1 MKLVG
6 SWKHSL
12 DHRQPCKVIDEED
25 VWGRRFA
32 RVWLPRQDVVV
43 RVAMDR
49 LGPMNGAQRSSDR
62 DHLIYLATA
71 AKLADCLNHNTL
83 LAPAA
88 SRVIPLPHQIRALQ
102 TAVAGERVRFLLADE
117 VGLGKTIE
125 AGLIIRELKM
135 RGLVRRVL
143 VVAPKGLCQ
152 QWVSEMDVHFSEN
165 FRLLMP
171 EDLKSIR
178 RLGIGG
184 GDRYGESA
192 NPWRTFDQVICPL
205 DSVKPMDKRKGWS
218 PQKVAEYNQERFDD
232 LVCAGWD
239 LVVVDESHRLGGAT
253 DQVARYKLGRG
264 LGEASPYLLL
274 LSATP
279 HQGKSDGFR
288 RLISLLDPESFMD
301 EASISRESVRPYVI
315 RTEKRFA
322 VTAEGLPLFQPRQ
335 TRRVAVEWAERHAAQ
350 RTLYEAVSEYVRLG
364 YNQAM
369 KEKKTHIG
377 FLLVLMQ
384 RLVTSSTRAIRVSLE
399 RRLEAL
405 KGPDEQ
411 LTFFPAFEEDEW
423 GDLDGQE
430 QLDTLLKTRFK
441 AMKNERAEVAM
452 LLDTARK
459 VEAMGAD
466 AKAEALL
473 DWIYKLQQ
481 EETNPDLKI
490 LIFTEFVPTQAML
503 ADFFGDRGFSVTRLN
518 GSLDMDERKR
528 VQQDFRSHAQMLVST
543 DAGGEG
549 LNLQFCHVVVNF
561 DIPWNPMRMEQRI
574 GRVDRIGQ
582 THPVKAL
589 NLVLSDTVEYRVREV
604 LEQKLAVILTELG
617 IDKTSDVLDSAD
629 AEALF
634 DQLYVDALLEP
645 ETIETKVREMAQG
658 LSEKASDAVSTRSL
672 LGGDDPLDGAT
683 IEEMRSRPIQPWV
696 HRMTAAYVRS
706 NDGQWAERPG
716 KIECRWPDGTAEEF
730 STHDGGDN
738 PLDLQHPRVRE
749 LCHRIPLQLDAGETT
764 KVTLPDLPQSL
775 VGTWSLWQIIVQ
787 GREWRRHRLMPLFIT
802 DAGQVLHPSAQRI
815 WEQVIDGRFEIQ
827 ATSGNYD
834 PNLSLRDLAMR
845 EATPLFNEVC
855 AEYRRH
861 ISADTTRR
869 EKSLAARRRLA
880 DRVGLES
887 VRAHRLRAITEEE
900 REWRNNMPSP
910 EDTLPEFNAVITLQ
924 VQGGHHG

>member
-1 MKLVG
+1 MP
-6 SWKHSL
+6 
-12 DHRQPCKVIDEED
+12 Q
-25 VWGRRFA
+25 
-32 RVWLPRQDVVV
+32 QDAVV
-43 RVAMDR
+43 RVAEDR
-49 LGPMNGAQRSSDR
+49 LGPLNNDGRTTNR
-62 DHLIYLATA
+62 DHLIYVATA

-152 QWVSEMDVHFSEN
+152 QWVSEMDVHFAET
-165 FRLLMP
+165 FHLLMP
-171 EDLKSIR
+171 DDLKSLR

-184 GDRYGESA
+184 SDRYGVNA
-192 NPWRTFDQVICPL
+192 NPWRAFDQVVCPL
-205 DSVKPMDKRKGWS
+205 DSVKPIEKRKGWS
-218 PQKVAEYNQERFDD
+218 PQKLAEYNQERFDD
-232 LVCAGWD
+232 LICGGWD

-253 DQVARYKLGRG
+253 DQVARYRLGRG
-264 LGEASPYLLL
+264 LSEASPYMLL

-288 RLISLLDPESFMD
+288 RLISLLDPGSFLD
-301 EASISRESVRPYVI
+301 DASVTRESVRPYVI

-322 VTAEGLPLFQPRQ
+322 VTAEGQPLFQPRQ
-335 TRRVAVEWAERHAAQ
+335 TRMVAVEWAERHASQ

-369 KEKKTHIG
+369 REKKTHIG

-405 KGPDEQ
+405 KGPEEQ
-411 LTFFPAFEEDEW
+411 LTFFPAFDEEEW

-441 AMKNERAEVAM
+441 AMKNEQAEVAM

-459 VEAMGAD
+459 VEARGPD

-473 DWIYKLQQ
+473 EWVYKLQQ
-481 EETNPDLKI
+481 EEANPDLKV
-490 LIFTEFVPTQAML
+490 LIFTEFVPTQDML
-503 ADFFGDRGFSVTRLN
+503 ADFFCDRGFSVARLN
-518 GSLDMDERKR
+518 GSLDMDERKQ
-528 VQQDFRSHAQMLVST
+528 VQQDFRSKAQMLIST

-589 NLVLSDTVEYRVREV
+589 NLVLTDTVEYRVREV
-604 LEQKLAVILTELG
+604 LEEKLAVILAELG

-634 DQLYVDALLEP
+634 DQVYVNALLKP
-645 ETIETKVREMAQG
+645 ETIENKVREVAQS
-658 LSEKASDAVSTRSL
+658 LSERASDAVSTRSL
-672 LGGDDPLDGAT
+672 LGGDVPLDTAT
-683 IEEMRSRPIQPWV
+683 IEEMRSRPIQRWV
-696 HRMTAAYVRS
+696 HRMAAAYIRF
-706 NDGQWAERPG
+706 NGCQWSESSGRIAC
-716 KIECRWPDGTAEEF
+716 KWPDGTAEEF
-730 STHDGGDN
+730 STEEGSEN

-749 LCHRIPLQLDAGETT
+749 MCQRIPIQPDNGETA
-764 KVTLPDLPQSL
+764 KAALPDLPGHLS
-775 VGTWSLWQIIVQ
+775 GTWSLWQIVVR
-787 GREWRRHRLMPLFIT
+787 GREWRRHRLFPLFVT

-815 WEQVIDGRFEIQ
+815 WEQIMDGRFELQ
-827 ATSGNYD
+827 STCA
-834 PNLSLRDLAMR
+834 NLGTGHSHRELAMR

-861 ISADTTRR
+861 LAADAARR
-869 EKSLAARRRLA
+869 EKSFASRRRLA
-880 DRVGLES
+880 NRVGLET
-887 VRAHRLRAITEEE
+887 VRAHRLRAIAEEE
-900 REWRNNMPSP
+900 TEWRNSTPSP
-910 EDTLPEFNAVITLQ
+910 DDTLPEFNAVITLH